1 MLNTANINGQG
12 RLYFPPF
19 GPVHTWLTSCNSL
32 HAILPSSAS
41 LAPQLLIN
49 HNSAFTAPLLSQV
62 KAQWGQEAQ
71 GGRNSTWEEHTHL
84 YPPLQ
89 KNKSWWQQAVN
100 RNFITISLS
109 CATQSFNNSSHNP
122 WKPWETEAEQ
132 TFWHLL
138 RLVYSPNAGGR
149 NICLTLS
156 TPILWLIKEDLG
168 PAEQS
173 LEWDTQR
180 KNSHIVAQFLL

>member
-1 MLNTANINGQG
+1 MLNTANRNGQG
-12 RLYFPPF
+12 RLYLPPF

-41 LAPQLLIN
+41 LAAQLLTN

-62 KAQWGQEAQ
+62 KAQRGQEAQ

-109 CATQSFNNSSHNP
+109 SATHSFNNSSLTILGSPERQKQNKH
-122 WKPWETEAEQ
+122 
-132 TFWHLL
+132 FGI
-138 RLVYSPNAGGR
+138 YS
-149 NICLTLS
+149 
-156 TPILWLIKEDLG
+156 D
-168 PAEQS
+168 
-173 LEWDTQR
+173 
-180 KNSHIVAQFLL
+180 